1 MKQIGFFSAFF
12 LFLLGVMDVFLVPLL
27 FKVELASFEELADQS
42 QDAVYENRMANWDST
57 HVINPYFGFYGDRSP
72 QPLSTGFD
80 ELINVGEL
88 GFFCRE
94 SSGDCSLKL
103 LEKHDHNTIRFLLVG
118 GSVAAQLY
126 FSQATSME
134 KKLSKE
140 LKRNVEIYSVAF
152 GGFKHP
158 QQLMAIQ
165 YLLTLSASFDG
176 VIALDGFNDIVL
188 SEVENRLTGINP
200 TFPRQWRFYV
210 AKNLSKKEL
219 IVLSVEHQLNELK
232 ESVKAHPILNYS
244 NTLKLLSYFYVN
256 SSIIKTQFKLAQL
269 KSEIKE
275 QKDAIFAQTQSL
287 SNPPTLDFESVGPSL
302 LIEGDNDA
310 VSFILDY
317 YLKSSNQLE
326 NLLKSENVL
335 YFHFLQPNLHYQD
348 SRKTTPQEDRDKI
361 NQIGFQLVHPP
372 NSHLNRQFH

>member
-1 MKQIGFFSAFF
+1 M
-12 LFLLGVMDVFLVPLL
+12 
-27 FKVELASFEELADQS
+27 
-42 QDAVYENRMANWDST
+42 
-57 HVINPYFGFYGDRSP
+57 
-72 QPLSTGFD
+72 
-80 ELINVGEL
+80 
-88 GFFCRE
+88 
-94 SSGDCSLKL
+94 
-103 LEKHDHNTIRFLLVG
+103 
-118 GSVAAQLY
+118 
-126 FSQATSME
+126 
-134 KKLSKE
+134 
-140 LKRNVEIYSVAF
+140 
-152 GGFKHP
+152 
-158 QQLMAIQ
+158 
-165 YLLTLSASFDG
+165 
-176 VIALDGFNDIVL
+176 
-188 SEVENRLTGINP
+188 
-200 TFPRQWRFYV
+200 
-210 AKNLSKKEL
+210 
-219 IVLSVEHQLNELK
+219 K

-361 NQIGFQLVHPP
+361 NQIGPYSPFSKKHYKRLEDKFLEQKFRTSP
-372 NSHLNRQFH
+372 NSLTAIFTDVDEPIYSDNCCHYNQTGNEVIAGAIIKNIIDEMR